1 MLPYPG
7 SARGGAVLLA
17 ADAAIG
23 GGGSSMLGQCP
34 SCGDSASFSSFPATC
49 TGKGSYSWSCSHCGY
64 KDSGTTP
71 ALGHKYGSY
80 VETSAP
86 TCTSAGVETA
96 TCSRCG
102 DTKTRT
108 GDAAL
113 GHNPVS
119 DDTAATCTSSG
130 TSGRKVCSDV
140 KRYDGIRIGSQL
152 QLDDDV
158 ICDVYLGR
166 YPTRRLLPLRRYDD
180 AFDVRF
186 GT

>member
-1 MLPYPG
+1 MKKAALFRWIVSLFLG
-7 SARGGAVLLA
+7 ICLGLLA
-17 ADAAIG
+17 FAGVTLLRGSVDSFVTASAAVKPPI
-23 GGGSSMLGQCP
+23 SQFGQCP
-34 SCGDSASFSSFPATC
+34 SCGQSAAWNSRSATC
-49 TGKGSYSWSCSHCGY
+49 TTAGFYSWNCSHCGY

-71 ALGHKYGSY
+71 ALGHNYGSY

-130 TSGRKVCSDV
+130 TSGRKEC
-140 KRYDGIRIGSQL
+140 
-152 QLDDDV
+152 
-158 ICDVYLGR
+158 
-166 YPTRRLLPLRRYDD
+166 TR
-180 AFDVRF
+180 
-186 GT
+186 